1 MKQIM
6 IMVALVFGMM
16 ATASAQSQKACC
28 AGKEKTACA
37 QKTAAKATA
46 TKTACCAKGDKAS
59 CSKAKGTA
67 AAKTVSTEAGAAKAT
82 ATKAACCAKGDKAAC
97 SKAKGTA
104 AAKTVSAKA
113 DAATT
118 TFKVY
123 GVCGMC
129 KRTIEG
135 ALNNTKGI
143 NNASWNVSSKMVT
156 VTYDEKAISVD
167 DMKAKI
173 AAVGYDSDTHRAKD
187 EVYNNLHTCCKYE
200 RPKGK

>member
-46 TKTACCAKGDKAS
+46 TKAACCAKGDKAS
-59 CSKAKGTA
+59 
-67 AAKTVSTEAGAAKAT
+67 
-82 ATKAACCAKGDKAAC
+82 C

-135 ALNNTKGI
+135 ALNSEKGI
-143 NNASWNVSSKMVT
+143 NSASWNVSSKMVT

-187 EVYNNLHTCCKYE
+187 EVYDNLHACCKYE

>member
-6 IMVALVFGMM
+6 IMVALVFGML

-37 QKTAAKATA
+37 KETA
-46 TKTACCAKGDKAS
+46 TKTACCAKS
-59 CSKAKGTA
+59 
-67 AAKTVSTEAGAAKAT
+67 
-82 ATKAACCAKGDKAAC
+82 DKAAC

-104 AAKTVSAKA
+104 AAKTVSA
-113 DAATT
+113 DAGTATT

-135 ALNNTKGI
+135 ALNSVKGI
-143 NNASWNVSSKMVT
+143 TSASWDVSSKMVT
-156 VTYDEKAISVD
+156 VAYDEKAISVD

-187 EVYNNLHTCCKYE
+187 EVYNNLHACCKYE
-200 RPKGK
+200 RPKGKS